1 MKQKFSSNILHYFY
15 FQITGT
21 WYVIEILQHKTDE
34 NLYHGEKFDV
44 PTCPSVFLT
53 LMGSDTD
60 LKLYWN
66 EDTGDIEYLFKIKD
80 KSSPGFWLSSGSQN
94 GNI

>member
-1 MKQKFSSNILHYFY
+1 
-15 FQITGT
+15 
-21 WYVIEILQHKTDE
+21 
-34 NLYHGEKFDV
+34 
-44 PTCPSVFLT
+44 
-53 LMGSDTD
+53 MGSDTD